1 MTGKTPSATAERQ
14 EPVLRPLAP
23 EDVPAIG
30 EFFVRND
37 TPETERHFAPFPLSH
52 ASALALGQTMP
63 GDLFFGAYRSEIL
76 VGFSML
82 RGWADGHRRPS
93 FGLLVDSR
101 HRGQGIGSSLTEFTL
116 RAAREIGASAVRL
129 TVYASNAAA
138 IRLYERLG
146 FRETERSPVLVGG
159 DGDERIVMTL
169 GLARPVR
176 PPGTRPLI
184 PVATPS
190 LTGNEKR
197 YVLDCLETNWIS
209 SNGPYVERFEEAF
222 AAFCGTRHAISC
234 CNGSAALHVA
244 LLGLGVGPGDEV
256 IVPTLTYIA
265 SANAVTYCGATPV
278 FVDSEPRSWNMDPA
292 AVAAAVT
299 PRTRAILAVHLYGHP
314 VDMDPILAIARHHA
328 LEIVEDAAEAHGAE
342 YRGRRVGGLGKVSTF
357 SFYGNKILSTGEG
370 GMVCT
375 DDDGLATRIRIL
387 RGQGQDLDRRYWF
400 QVVGY
405 NYRMTNLAAAIGLGQ
420 LEQAD
425 WHLARRRQNAIAYR
439 RHLLADASLILTPEL
454 PWARN
459 AFWMNCVLLPLAERR
474 WRDSVMARLFEAGVE
489 TRPFFYPMHAMPP
502 YRWAG
507 PMGRF
512 PVAEQLAARGISLPS
527 SAVLGEE
534 EIEYVCQSL
543 LAARRDCCGSG
554 CDEAGSARK

>member
-1 MTGKTPSATAERQ
+1 MTGEIPSATAERT
-14 EPVLRPLAP
+14 EPVFRPLVP
-23 EDVPAIG
+23 DDVRTIG
-30 EFFVRND
+30 EFFARNG
-37 TPETERHFAPFPLSH
+37 TPETERQFTPFPLTH
-52 ASALALGQTMP
+52 ASAVALGQTMP
-63 GDLFFGAYRSEIL
+63 GDLFFGAFLSEVL

-82 RGWADGHRRPS
+82 RGWADGYRRPS

-101 HRGQGIGSSLTEFTL
+101 HRDRGIGRSLTEFTL
-116 RAAREIGASAVRL
+116 CAAREIGATAVRL
-129 TVYASNAAA
+129 TVYASNSVAA
-138 IRLYERLG
+138 RLYERVG

-169 GLARPVR
+169 GLVRPVR
-176 PPGTRPLI
+176 PPGSRALI
-184 PVATPS
+184 PVAEPS
-190 LTGNEKR
+190 PIGNEKR

-209 SNGPYVERFEEAF
+209 SNGPYIERFEGAF

-278 FVDSEPRSWNMDPA
+278 FVDSEPQSWNMDPA

-299 PRTRAILAVHLYGHP
+299 PRTKAILAVHLYGHP
-314 VDMDPILAIARHHA
+314 VDMDPILAIARRHG

-342 YRGRRVGGLGKVSTF
+342 YRGRRVGGLGKVSAF
-357 SFYGNKILSTGEG
+357 SFFGNKILTTGEG

-375 DDDGLATRIRIL
+375 DDDALATRIRIL
-387 RGQGQDLDRRYWF
+387 KGQGQDLDRRYWF
-400 QVVGY
+400 EVVGY

-420 LEQAD
+420 LEQVD
-425 WHLARRRQNAIAYR
+425 WHLARRRQIALEYR
-439 RHLLADASLILTPEL
+439 RHLLPDASLSLSPEL

-459 AFWMNCVLLPLAERR
+459 AFWMNCVVLPLAGRR
-474 WRDSVMARLFEAGVE
+474 WRDSIMARLFEAGVE

-512 PVAEQLAARGISLPS
+512 PVAEQLSARGISLPS
-527 SAVLGEE
+527 SAMLSEE
-534 EIEYVCQSL
+534 DIEYVCHSL
-543 LAARRDCCGSG
+543 LAAKRDCSGSG
-554 CDEAGSARK
+554 CDEAFSARA